1 MVWESYCHRGDSGR
15 LRVLIVLIV
24 IFSCQGGD
32 NGGLRVLLV
41 MIVIISIQGGDSG
54 GESEVAKRSH
64 T

>member
-1 MVWESYCHRGDSGR
+1 MVWEEYSHRGDSGR
-15 LRVLIVLIV
+15 LRVLLVLVV

-32 NGGLRVLLV
+32 NGGLREVLV
-41 MIVIISIQGGDSG
+41 MIVIISIQGGDSR